1 MNPSDPRKPAPKPT
15 AQVKV
20 SEDLKRELAIFAK
33 VVGRTQGQLLADAW
47 EEYRASHRS
56 ELLDGLRWA
65 EGTLADPAAA
75 AVQASGLSTEKLD
88 EISQAFADPTPD
100 SSPAPEQSDTPRR
113 SAK

>member
-1 MNPSDPRKPAPKPT
+1 MTPQDAEKPAPKPT

-20 SEDLKRELAIFAK
+20 SEALKRELGIFAK

-47 EEYRASHRS
+47 EEYRANHRS

-65 EGTLADPAAA
+65 ESTLADPAAA
-75 AVQASGLSTEKLD
+75 AVHASGLSTEKLD
-88 EISQAFADPTPD
+88 EINQGFAGPTPD
-100 SSPAPEQSDTPRR
+100 SSSADDQADIPRR